1 MDPTAKQVEGSDD
14 VHWDYVLKEL
24 MWLLADFA
32 SERKRQISQAK
43 RLSSA
48 VMSYHNTKQCH
59 LQKEL
64 AELELRKRKIAS
76 KISKIVMKQFWVKV
90 ECLITYKQYLV

>member
-24 MWLLADFA
+24 MWLSVDFA

-48 VMSYHNTKQCH
+48 VMSYHNTKQCR

-90 ECLITYKQYLV
+90 ECLITYKEYLV

>member
-1 MDPTAKQVEGSDD
+1 VDPTAKQVEGSDD

-24 MWLLADFA
+24 MWLSADFA
-32 SERKRQISQAK
+32 SEWKRQISQAK

-48 VMSYHNTKQCH
+48 VMSYHNTRR

>member
-24 MWLLADFA
+24 MWLSADLA

-48 VMSYHNTKQCH
+48 VMSYHNTRR